1 MVIFITKWLMVIM
14 KIKEKYYKVYLKYL
28 FIYVWYNSEKWLWC
42 VPKSKTMKSRN
53 LHHSMT
59 LLAIHEGHF
68 PYLEQQQCMWKDCNS
83 LSPLHS
89 NKATYNSCMGSE
101 VGKLLKYLRNGITMN
116 SSSFTL
122 YNSAKLGCQENDS
135 RFHATVQMITFWKRN
150 IIQMITESSPYK
162 QK

>member
-1 MVIFITKWLMVIM
+1 
-14 KIKEKYYKVYLKYL
+14 
-28 FIYVWYNSEKWLWC
+28 
-42 VPKSKTMKSRN
+42 MKSRN

-135 RFHATVQMITFWKRN
+135 RFHPCYCTNDHILKEKYHSNDYRKFSLQTKV
-150 IIQMITESSPYK
+150 SL
-162 QK
+162 